1 MSRNKKT
8 FNLSREVKEAMEAA
22 YKSARKIK
30 SKDISLD
37 NFLFNLLVPIL
48 EERKECHDKSV
59 KEFLG
64 RLKEKEKDSIIAALK
79 EEFEEASE
87 DKETDGLE
95 EFIDHESIAMDEDFE
110 IIFNEA
116 QAWTNKV
123 FPERL
128 ERIETDVLL
137 YCALRHDEIPVVYA
151 IIACGLDPEILEKII
166 TDGRAKTDD
175 EEFSETLT
183 NLVSS
188 ITGIDKEDARKISK
202 AVEKAVDEAEG
213 ILKEKRIEPK
223 DDQIPIDQ
231 MNEDDKNFEKYGDSK
246 AFSGTEVDPN
256 SDTPILDSFA
266 VDYTR
271 KASKGEF
278 DPVIGRDEIVD
289 SIIEVLTKRKKNSV
303 VITGPAGGGKS
314 AVVERLAQR
323 IVRGEVPKKMQGI
336 RLCALNINDLIAG
349 TQYRGQFEER
359 IQKII
364 KEVIEHKG
372 EIIIFIDELH
382 NIVNAGSS
390 GTGDMANILKPY
402 LARGEFQCIG
412 ATTDEEY
419 HRYIEKDA
427 ALNRRFT
434 QIEVLEPTAEET
446 LKILKG
452 IQGQYE
458 RFHRVRYS
466 KEALESCVE
475 WAGRYISD
483 KNFPDKAIDALDMS
497 GSLVSL
503 RKIEEKK
510 VNSELEDKL
519 ADVIQ
524 RKIKAV
530 TEDCDYELG
539 ENLKAE
545 EEKLRS
551 ELEKE
556 EKAGEKVANNK
567 KNWPEV
573 TTEDIAVAISK
584 LSRIP
589 VDKINETDRDKI
601 AKMKRELEKRV
612 IGQQEAIDTFVQAIQ
627 LNSLGLRDERKPI
640 CSVLAVGPS
649 GVGKTLISQEVA
661 NIFFGSDHY
670 LVKIDG
676 GEFKEEHSLSKLI
689 GAPAGYI
696 GYEESSNALFY
707 QVAQRKRVV
716 CLFDEIEKFNP
727 KILDVIL
734 SITDQGYCKMA
745 NGMRVDFTNSI
756 LVFTGNI
763 GTKELKNSL
772 SIGFGN
778 MTDDDKKKKDKSI
791 VMKSIEKHFR
801 PEFINRLSS
810 IVVFNSLTEKDMEK
824 IFMLELDKLKKNLN
838 KSKISIKVSNKLR
851 NFIIEN
857 VDKNFGARDLQ
868 RGITKYVVSPVSNA
882 MLENTEATKFNVDL
896 DEEKKESVVSI

>member
-79 EEFEEASE
+79 EEFAEASE

-110 IIFNEA
+110 IIFDEA

-151 IIACGLDPEILEKII
+151 IIACGLDPEVLEKII

-188 ITGIDKEDARKISK
+188 ITGIDKEGARKISK

-271 KASKGEF
+271 KASRGEF

-372 EIIIFIDELH
+372 EIVIFIDELH

-503 RKIEEKK
+503 RKVEEKK

-573 TTEDIAVAISK
+573 TTEDMANAISK
-584 LSRIP
+584 LARIP
-589 VDKINETDRDKI
+589 IERVNQTDRDKVVFV
-601 AKMKRELEKRV
+601 KKELEKKV
-612 IGQQEAIDTFVQAIQ
+612 IGQQEAIDTLIQAIQ
-627 LNSLGLRDERKPI
+627 LNSLGLRDQKKPL
-640 CSVLAVGPS
+640 CSLLAVGPS
-649 GVGKTLISQEVA
+649 GVGKTLIAQELA
-661 NIFFGSDHY
+661 KTFFGSEKNLIRIDCGELKEDHS
-670 LVKIDG
+670 I
-676 GEFKEEHSLSKLI
+676 SKLI
-689 GAPAGYI
+689 GAPPSYVGYDS
-696 GYEESSNALFY
+696 E
-707 QVAQRKRVV
+707 
-716 CLFDEIEKFNP
+716 CLFQQCRRQKSHCLLVDEIEKGSKAITDLFLN
-727 KILDVIL
+727 ILDEGKVRL
-734 SITDQGYCKMA
+734 N
-745 NGMRVDFTNSI
+745 NGEEVDFSNAI
-756 LVFTGNI
+756 IIFTGNI
-763 GTKELKNSL
+763 GTKELRNSL
-772 SIGFGN
+772 DIGFGAVSQ
-778 MTDDDKKKKDKSI
+778 DERAKKDKSI
-791 VMKSIEKHFR
+791 VMKSIEKQFK
-801 PEFINRLSS
+801 PEFINRLSKV
-810 IVVFNSLTEKDMEK
+810 VVFNSLGKKEMEK
-824 IFMLELDKLKKNLN
+824 IFLLELDKIKKQLN
-838 KSKISIKVSNKLR
+838 KSKVSIRVSNSLR
-851 NFIIEN
+851 DYIIEGC
-857 VDKNFGARDLQ
+857 DKNFGARDLQ
-868 RGITKYVVSPVSNA
+868 RGIIKYVIGPVSKS
-882 MLENTEATKFNVDL
+882 MLENVDTTKFTVDF
-896 DEEKKESVVSI
+896 DPEKKESVVSI

>member
-79 EEFEEASE
+79 EEFAEASE

-95 EFIDHESIAMDEDFE
+95 EFIDHESIVMDEDFE
-110 IIFNEA
+110 IIFDEA

-151 IIACGLDPEILEKII
+151 IIACGLDPEVLEKII

-271 KASKGEF
+271 KASRGEF

-372 EIIIFIDELH
+372 EIVIFIDELH

-573 TTEDIAVAISK
+573 EIIDVATAISK
-584 LSRIP
+584 LSKIP
-589 VDKINETDRDKI
+589 IDKINQTDNEKI
-601 AKMKRELEKRV
+601 SRMKKELEKRV
-612 IGQQEAIDTFVQAIQ
+612 IGQQEAIDVLVQAIQ
-627 LNSLGLRDERKPI
+627 LNVLGLRDQKKPL
-640 CSVLAVGPS
+640 CSLLAVGPS

-661 NIFFGSDHY
+661 DIFFGSERN
-670 LVKIDG
+670 LIKIDG

-689 GAPAGYI
+689 GAPAGYVGHDSTEPLLLAI
-696 GYEESSNALFY
+696 RRAPRSL
-707 QVAQRKRVV
+707 VLV
-716 CLFDEIEKFNP
+716 DEIEKMNKNLFD
-727 KILDVIL
+727 IWL
-734 SITDQGYCKMA
+734 SIMDTGKCKLA
-745 NGMRVDFTNSI
+745 DGEVVDFTNCI
-756 LVFTGNI
+756 IIFTGNI

-772 SIGFGN
+772 SIGFGATS
-778 MTDDDKKKKDKSI
+778 MEDQKKKDQSI
-791 VMKSIEKHFR
+791 VMKSIEKQFR
-801 PEFINRLSS
+801 PEFINRLSN
-810 IVVFNSLTEKDMEK
+810 IVVFNSLGKKEMDKIFNIELEK
-824 IFMLELDKLKKNLN
+824 IKKKLSKT
-838 KSKISIKVSNKLR
+838 KISIKVSQELKNY
-851 NFIIEN
+851 IIDIC
-857 VDKNFGARDLQ
+857 DKSYGARDLQ
-868 RGITKYVVSPVSNA
+868 RGITKFVVAPISKS
-882 MLENTEATKFNVDL
+882 MLENVNATKFTVDF
-896 DEEKKESVVSI
+896 DPEKKESVVSI